1 MKLLYYFGLKV
12 DDICNIILHYK
23 TIYFKHYLSIVSS
36 FFISPKINNRTS
48 HDHQILFEVART
60 TRIKHFFSC
69 LDDLHDGLS
78 RGACMQQTCIL
89 VKLTPSLTPR
99 APSTISVSL
108 PPSPSF
114 SCSLSL
120 SLSLP
125 LDLSFSSSLPLSLS
139 LLYFC
144 LRLPILKDKYN

>member
-1 MKLLYYFGLKV
+1 MKLLYGFGLKI

-23 TIYFKHYLSIVSS
+23 TTYFKHYLLIVSS
-36 FFISPKINNRTS
+36 LFISPKINNRTS
-48 HDHQILFEVART
+48 HDGDHQILFEVART
-60 TRIKHFFSC
+60 TRSKHFFYFSC

-78 RGACMQQTCIL
+78 RGACMQQTCAL

-99 APSTISVSL
+99 APSTLSVSL

-114 SCSLSL
+114 SS

-125 LDLSFSSSLPLSLS
+125 PPLRRFLA
-139 LLYFC
+139 
-144 LRLPILKDKYN
+144 LRLSPPITVFL